1 MPKNG
6 KITKTLKNKITMNEH
21 QKDLLVLLFEKKEEV
36 TSQIDHPYNALIHAV
51 FNTIDFERLV
61 TDYIESDILEFRDS
75 MFNNIEK
82 RIPNYRDHEKMY
94 EDLKQ
99 LLESGISYRK
109 SQRLR
114 KVVELQLSQLADEY
128 KVDFFNTFFNSD
140 STYDKRA
147 AIRYVEFAQTDVT
160 EKLLDEYLSSGYV
173 NYLNLLIKP
182 ENANILARNAEGIW
196 ETGLYHSHKKRIIE
210 ICATENL
217 DFFDFLKAL
226 DYSYYLL
233 LLIIRKEIEPEVL
246 MEKLEELGE
255 EQQHFALLH
264 FSKWIDFSFVEE
276 KVKQYL

>member
-1 MPKNG
+1 
-6 KITKTLKNKITMNEH
+6 MNEH
-21 QKDLLVLLFEKKEEV
+21 QKDLLVSLFEKKEEA

-51 FNTIDFERLV
+51 FNTVDFKKLV
-61 TDYIESDILEFRDS
+61 RDYIENDIPEFSDS
-75 MFNNIEK
+75 MYNNIEK
-82 RIPNYRDHEKMY
+82 RIPNYDNHEKMY
-94 EDLKQ
+94 EDLNQ
-99 LLESGISYRK
+99 LLEAGLDYRK

-114 KVVELQLSQLADEY
+114 KILELQLSELPNDY
-128 KVDFFNTFFNSD
+128 KIDFFNTFFNSD
-140 STYDKRA
+140 YSYDKRA

-160 EKLLDEYLSSGYV
+160 EKILDEYFSSGYV
-173 NYLNLLIKP
+173 DYLHLLIKP
-182 ENANILARNAEGIW
+182 ENANILAKNAEQIW

-217 DFFDFLKAL
+217 DFFDFLKAV

-233 LLIIRKEIEPEVL
+233 LLIIRKEIEPGVL
-246 MEKLEELGE
+246 MEKLQELDA